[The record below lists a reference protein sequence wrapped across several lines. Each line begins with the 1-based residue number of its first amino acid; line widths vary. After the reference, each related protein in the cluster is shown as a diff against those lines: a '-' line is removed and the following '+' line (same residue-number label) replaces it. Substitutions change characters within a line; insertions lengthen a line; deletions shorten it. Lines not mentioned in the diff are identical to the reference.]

1 MLPIDYFLFLQ
12 IVFFLCITP
21 GTPRVVIVT
30 YAINY
35 GLKRSANTAF
45 GDISANT
52 IQMIFVAFGIG
63 AIIITHPEI
72 LSYAKWIGVV
82 YLLYL
87 AFDLR
92 RSSKNFSFEENLS
105 SKSNLSLYR
114 DGFMVA
120 FFSPKAWVFF
130 GAIFPQFLNLD
141 GDFKIQLLILI
152 ISYVVIDFSTLILYG
167 FAAKKVVTWFKTN
180 PKSWEGENNR
190 RVRVDRRNYSAE
202 WMKTLKENQVI
213 KIILKVIPVVRLKR
227 KK

>member
-1 MLPIDYFLFLQ
+1 MLPIDYLLFLQ

-35 GLKRSANTAF
+35 GLRRSAITAF

-52 IQMIFVAFGIG
+52 IQMIFIAFGIG
-63 AIIITHPEI
+63 AIIVVNPEI
-72 LSYAKWIGVV
+72 LNYVKWIGIV

-92 RSSKNFSFEENLS
+92 KSSKNINFKENLS

-130 GAIFPQFLNLD
+130 GAMFPQFLSLD

-167 FAAKKVVTWFKTN
+167 FVAKKIVVWLKAN
-180 PKSWEGENNR
+180 PKTINTI
-190 RVRVDRRNYSAE
+190 SACA
-202 WMKTLKENQVI
+202 LIVI
-213 KIILKVIPVVRLKR
+213 AVIIASTNI
-227 KK
+227 

>member
-1 MLPIDYFLFLQ
+1 MLPIDYLLFLQ

-35 GLKRSANTAF
+35 GLRRSAITAF

-52 IQMIFVAFGIG
+52 IQMIFIAFGIG
-63 AIIITHPEI
+63 AIIVANPEI
-72 LSYAKWIGVV
+72 LNYVKWIGIV

-92 RSSKNFSFEENLS
+92 RSSKNINFKQNLS

-130 GAIFPQFLNLD
+130 GAMFPQFLSLD

-167 FAAKKVVTWFKTN
+167 FVAKKIVVWLKAN
-180 PKSWEGENNR
+180 PKTINTI
-190 RVRVDRRNYSAE
+190 SACA
-202 WMKTLKENQVI
+202 L
-213 KIILKVIPVVRLKR
+213 IIIAIIIASTNI
-227 KK
+227 

>member
-1 MLPIDYFLFLQ
+1 MLPIDYLLFLQ

-35 GLKRSANTAF
+35 GLRRAAITAF

-52 IQMIFVAFGIG
+52 IQMIFIVFGIG
-63 AIIITHPEI
+63 AIIVANPEI
-72 LSYAKWIGVV
+72 LNYAKWIGIV

-92 RSSKNFSFEENLS
+92 RSSKNINFKQNLS

-130 GAIFPQFLNLD
+130 GAIFPQFLSPD
-141 GDFKIQLLILI
+141 GDFKIQILILI

-167 FAAKKVVTWFKTN
+167 FVAKKIVVWLKTN
-180 PKSWEGENNR
+180 PKTINTI
-190 RVRVDRRNYSAE
+190 SACA
-202 WMKTLKENQVI
+202 LIIIAIVI
-213 KIILKVIPVVRLKR
+213 ASTNI
-227 KK
+227 

>member
-1 MLPIDYFLFLQ
+1 MLPIDYLLFLQ

-35 GLKRSANTAF
+35 GLRRSAITAF

-52 IQMIFVAFGIG
+52 IQMIFIAFGIG
-63 AIIITHPEI
+63 AIIVANPEI
-72 LSYAKWIGVV
+72 LNYVKWIGIV

-92 RSSKNFSFEENLS
+92 RSSKNINFKQNLS

-130 GAIFPQFLNLD
+130 GAMFPQFLSLD

-167 FAAKKVVTWFKTN
+167 FVAKKIVVWLKAN
-180 PKSWEGENNR
+180 PKTINTI
-190 RVRVDRRNYSAE
+190 SACA
-202 WMKTLKENQVI
+202 LIVI
-213 KIILKVIPVVRLKR
+213 AVIIASTNI
-227 KK
+227 

>member
-1 MLPIDYFLFLQ
+1 MLPIDYLLFLQ

-35 GLKRSANTAF
+35 GLTRSAITAF

-52 IQMIFVAFGIG
+52 IQMIFIAFGIG
-63 AIIITHPEI
+63 TIIAANPEI
-72 LSYAKWIGVV
+72 LSYVKWIGIL

-92 RSSKNFSFEENLS
+92 RSSKNINFKKNLS
-105 SKSNLSLYR
+105 SKSNLTLYR

-130 GAIFPQFLNLD
+130 GAMFPQFLSLD

-152 ISYVVIDFSTLILYG
+152 ISYVAIDFSTLILYG
-167 FAAKKVVTWFKTN
+167 FVAKKIVMWLKAN
-180 PKSWEGENNR
+180 PKTINTI
-190 RVRVDRRNYSAE
+190 SACA
-202 WMKTLKENQVI
+202 LVI
-213 KIILKVIPVVRLKR
+213 IAIIIASTNI
-227 KK
+227 

>member
-35 GLKRSANTAF
+35 GVKRSAITAF

-52 IQMIFVAFGIG
+52 IQMILVAFGIG
-63 AIIITHPEI
+63 AIIVTYPQI
-72 LSYAKWIGVV
+72 LIYAKWIAVV

-87 AFDLR
+87 AFDLKK
-92 RSSKNFSFEENLS
+92 SSKNFSFEENLS

-120 FFSPKAWVFF
+120 FFSPKAWGFF
-130 GAIFPQFLNLD
+130 GAMFPQFLSLN

-152 ISYVVIDFSTLILYG
+152 ISYAAIDFSTLILYG
-167 FAAKKVVTWFKTN
+167 FVAKKIATWLKAN
-180 PKSWEGENNR
+180 PKTINTI
-190 RVRVDRRNYSAE
+190 SASA
-202 WMKTLKENQVI
+202 LVI
-213 KIILKVIPVVRLKR
+213 IAVIFAVAPIDN
-227 KK
+227 

>member
-1 MLPIDYFLFLQ
+1 MLPVDYLLFLQ

-21 GTPRVVIVT
+21 GTPRVVITT

-35 GLKRSANTAF
+35 GLRRSTITAF

-52 IQMIFVAFGIG
+52 IQMIFVALGIG
-63 AIIITHPEI
+63 TIIAANPVI
-72 LSYAKWIGVV
+72 LSYTKWIGVI

-87 AFDLR
+87 AFDLKK
-92 RSSKNFSFEENLS
+92 SSKNFSFEEKLS

-130 GAIFPQFLNLD
+130 GAMFPQFLSMD

-152 ISYVVIDFSTLILYG
+152 FSYVAIDFSTLILYG
-167 FAAKKVVTWFKTN
+167 FVAKKVVAWLKTN
-180 PKSWEGENNR
+180 PKTINTI
-190 RVRVDRRNYSAE
+190 SACA
-202 WMKTLKENQVI
+202 LL
-213 KIILKVIPVVRLKR
+213 IIAVVFALSSFGY
-227 KK
+227 

>member
-1 MLPIDYFLFLQ
+1 MLPIDYLLFLQ

-35 GLKRSANTAF
+35 GLTRSAITAF

-52 IQMIFVAFGIG
+52 IQMIFIAFGIG
-63 AIIITHPEI
+63 AIIVANPEI
-72 LSYAKWIGVV
+72 LNYAKWIGIV

-92 RSSKNFSFEENLS
+92 RSSKNINFKQNLS

-130 GAIFPQFLNLD
+130 GAMFPQFLSLD
-141 GDFKIQLLILI
+141 GDFKIQLLVLI

-167 FAAKKVVTWFKTN
+167 FVAKKIVMWLKAN
-180 PKSWEGENNR
+180 PKTINTI
-190 RVRVDRRNYSAE
+190 SACA
-202 WMKTLKENQVI
+202 LIVI
-213 KIILKVIPVVRLKR
+213 AVIIASTNI
-227 KK
+227 

>member
-1 MLPIDYFLFLQ
+1 MLPIDYLLFLQ

-35 GLKRSANTAF
+35 GLRRSAITAF

-52 IQMIFVAFGIG
+52 IQMIFIAFGIG
-63 AIIITHPEI
+63 AIIVANPEI
-72 LSYAKWIGVV
+72 LNYAKWIGIV

-92 RSSKNFSFEENLS
+92 KSSKNINFKQNLS
-105 SKSNLSLYR
+105 SKSNLTLYR

-130 GAIFPQFLNLD
+130 GAMFPQFLSLD
-141 GDFKIQLLILI
+141 GNFKIQLLILI

-167 FAAKKVVTWFKTN
+167 FVAKKIVMWLKAN
-180 PKSWEGENNR
+180 PKTINTI
-190 RVRVDRRNYSAE
+190 SACA
-202 WMKTLKENQVI
+202 LVI
-213 KIILKVIPVVRLKR
+213 IAIIIAFTNI
-227 KK
+227 

>member
-1 MLPIDYFLFLQ
+1 MLPIDYLLFLQ

-35 GLKRSANTAF
+35 GLRRSAITAF

-52 IQMIFVAFGIG
+52 IQMIFIAFGIG
-63 AIIITHPEI
+63 AIIVANPEI
-72 LSYAKWIGVV
+72 LSYAKWIGIL

-92 RSSKNFSFEENLS
+92 RSSKNINFKQNLS

-130 GAIFPQFLNLD
+130 GAMFPQFLSLD

-167 FAAKKVVTWFKTN
+167 FVAKKIVVWLKAN
-180 PKSWEGENNR
+180 PKTINTI
-190 RVRVDRRNYSAE
+190 SACA
-202 WMKTLKENQVI
+202 LIIIAVI
-213 KIILKVIPVVRLKR
+213 IASTNI
-227 KK
+227 

>member
-1 MLPIDYFLFLQ
+1 MLPIDYLLFLQ

-35 GLKRSANTAF
+35 GLRRSVITAF

-52 IQMIFVAFGIG
+52 IQMIFITFGIG
-63 AIIITHPEI
+63 TIIAANPEI
-72 LSYAKWIGVV
+72 LSYAKWIGIL

-92 RSSKNFSFEENLS
+92 RSSKNINFKQNLS
-105 SKSNLSLYR
+105 SKSNLTLYR

-130 GAIFPQFLNLD
+130 GAMFPQFLSLD

-167 FAAKKVVTWFKTN
+167 FVAKKIVMWLKAN
-180 PKSWEGENNR
+180 PKTINTI
-190 RVRVDRRNYSAE
+190 SACA
-202 WMKTLKENQVI
+202 LVI
-213 KIILKVIPVVRLKR
+213 IAIIIASTNI
-227 KK
+227 

>member
-1 MLPIDYFLFLQ
+1 MLPIDYLLFLQ

-35 GLKRSANTAF
+35 GLTRSTITAF

-52 IQMIFVAFGIG
+52 IQMIFIAFGIG
-63 AIIITHPEI
+63 TIIAANPEI
-72 LSYAKWIGVV
+72 LNYAKWVGVI

-92 RSSKNFSFEENLS
+92 RSSKNINFKQNLS

-130 GAIFPQFLNLD
+130 GAIFPQFLSPD
-141 GDFKIQLLILI
+141 GDFKIQILILI

-167 FAAKKVVTWFKTN
+167 FVAKKIVVWLKAN
-180 PKSWEGENNR
+180 PKTINTIS
-190 RVRVDRRNYSAE
+190 SCA
-202 WMKTLKENQVI
+202 L
-213 KIILKVIPVVRLKR
+213 IIIAIIIASTNI
-227 KK
+227 

>member
-1 MLPIDYFLFLQ
+1 MLPIDYLLFLQ

-35 GLKRSANTAF
+35 GLRRSTITAF

-52 IQMIFVAFGIG
+52 IQMIFIAFGIG
-63 AIIITHPEI
+63 AIIVANPEI
-72 LSYAKWIGVV
+72 LNYAKWIGIV

-92 RSSKNFSFEENLS
+92 KSSKNINFKQNLS

-130 GAIFPQFLNLD
+130 GAMFPQFLSLD

-167 FAAKKVVTWFKTN
+167 FVAKKIVMWLKTN
-180 PKSWEGENNR
+180 PKTINTI
-190 RVRVDRRNYSAE
+190 SACA
-202 WMKTLKENQVI
+202 LVI
-213 KIILKVIPVVRLKR
+213 IAIIIASTNI
-227 KK
+227 

>member
-1 MLPIDYFLFLQ
+1 MLPIDYLLFLQ

-35 GLKRSANTAF
+35 GLRRSAITAF

-52 IQMIFVAFGIG
+52 IQMIFIAFGIG
-63 AIIITHPEI
+63 AIIVANPEI
-72 LSYAKWIGVV
+72 LNYAKWIGIV

-92 RSSKNFSFEENLS
+92 RSSKNINFKQNLS

-130 GAIFPQFLNLD
+130 GAMFPQFLSLD

-167 FAAKKVVTWFKTN
+167 FVAKKIVVWLKAN
-180 PKSWEGENNR
+180 PKTINTI
-190 RVRVDRRNYSAE
+190 SACA
-202 WMKTLKENQVI
+202 LIIIAVI
-213 KIILKVIPVVRLKR
+213 IASTNI
-227 KK
+227 

>member
-1 MLPIDYFLFLQ
+1 MLPIDYLLFLQ

-35 GLKRSANTAF
+35 GLRRSAITAF

-52 IQMIFVAFGIG
+52 IQMIFIAFGIG
-63 AIIITHPEI
+63 AIIVANPEI
-72 LSYAKWIGVV
+72 LNYAKWIGIV

-92 RSSKNFSFEENLS
+92 RSSKNINFKQNLS

-130 GAIFPQFLNLD
+130 GAMFPQFLSLD

-167 FAAKKVVTWFKTN
+167 FVAKKIVIWLKAN
-180 PKSWEGENNR
+180 PKTINTI
-190 RVRVDRRNYSAE
+190 SACA
-202 WMKTLKENQVI
+202 L
-213 KIILKVIPVVRLKR
+213 IIIAIIIASTNI
-227 KK
+227 

>member
-1 MLPIDYFLFLQ
+1 MLPIDYLLFLQ

-35 GLKRSANTAF
+35 GLRRSAITAF

-52 IQMIFVAFGIG
+52 IQMIFIAFGIG
-63 AIIITHPEI
+63 AIIVANPEI
-72 LSYAKWIGVV
+72 LNYAKWIGIV

-92 RSSKNFSFEENLS
+92 RSSKNINFKQNLS

-130 GAIFPQFLNLD
+130 GAMFPQFLSLD

-167 FAAKKVVTWFKTN
+167 FVAKKIEVWLKAN
-180 PKSWEGENNR
+180 PKTINTI
-190 RVRVDRRNYSAE
+190 SACA
-202 WMKTLKENQVI
+202 L
-213 KIILKVIPVVRLKR
+213 IIIAIIIASTNI
-227 KK
+227 

>member
-1 MLPIDYFLFLQ
+1 MLPIDYLLFLQ

-35 GLKRSANTAF
+35 GLRRSAITAF

-52 IQMIFVAFGIG
+52 IQMIIIAFGIG
-63 AIIITHPEI
+63 AIIIANPEI
-72 LSYAKWIGVV
+72 LNYVKWIGIV

-92 RSSKNFSFEENLS
+92 RSSKNINFKQNLS

-130 GAIFPQFLNLD
+130 GAMFPQFLSLD

-167 FAAKKVVTWFKTN
+167 FVAKKIVVWLKAN
-180 PKSWEGENNR
+180 PKTINTI
-190 RVRVDRRNYSAE
+190 SACA
-202 WMKTLKENQVI
+202 LIIIAVI
-213 KIILKVIPVVRLKR
+213 IASTNI
-227 KK
+227 

>member
-1 MLPIDYFLFLQ
+1 MLPIDYLLFLQ

-35 GLKRSANTAF
+35 GLTRSTITAF

-52 IQMIFVAFGIG
+52 IQMIFIAFGIG
-63 AIIITHPEI
+63 TIIAANPEI
-72 LSYAKWIGVV
+72 LSYVKWIGIL

-92 RSSKNFSFEENLS
+92 RSSKNINFKKNLS
-105 SKSNLSLYR
+105 SKSNLTLYR

-130 GAIFPQFLNLD
+130 GAIFPQFLSLD

-167 FAAKKVVTWFKTN
+167 FVAKKIVVWLKAN
-180 PKSWEGENNR
+180 PKTINTI
-190 RVRVDRRNYSAE
+190 SACA
-202 WMKTLKENQVI
+202 L
-213 KIILKVIPVVRLKR
+213 IIIAIIIASTNI
-227 KK
+227 

>member
-1 MLPIDYFLFLQ
+1 MLPIDYLLFLQ

-35 GLKRSANTAF
+35 GLRRSAITAF

-52 IQMIFVAFGIG
+52 IQMIIIAFGIG
-63 AIIITHPEI
+63 AIIVANPEI
-72 LSYAKWIGVV
+72 LNYVKWIGIV

-92 RSSKNFSFEENLS
+92 RSSKNINFKQNLS

-130 GAIFPQFLNLD
+130 GAMFPQFLSLD

-167 FAAKKVVTWFKTN
+167 FVAKKIVVWLKAN
-180 PKSWEGENNR
+180 PKTINTI
-190 RVRVDRRNYSAE
+190 SACA
-202 WMKTLKENQVI
+202 LVI
-213 KIILKVIPVVRLKR
+213 IAIIIASTNI
-227 KK
+227 

>member
-1 MLPIDYFLFLQ
+1 MLPIDYLLFLQ

-35 GLKRSANTAF
+35 GLRRSAITAF

-52 IQMIFVAFGIG
+52 IQMIFIAFGIG
-63 AIIITHPEI
+63 AIIVANPEI
-72 LSYAKWIGVV
+72 LNYAKWIGIV

-92 RSSKNFSFEENLS
+92 RSSKNINFKQNLS

-130 GAIFPQFLNLD
+130 GAMFPQFLSLD

-167 FAAKKVVTWFKTN
+167 FVAKKIVMWLKAN
-180 PKSWEGENNR
+180 PKTINTI
-190 RVRVDRRNYSAE
+190 SACA
-202 WMKTLKENQVI
+202 LVI
-213 KIILKVIPVVRLKR
+213 IAIIIASTNI
-227 KK
+227 

>member
-1 MLPIDYFLFLQ
+1 MLPIDYLLFLQ

-35 GLKRSANTAF
+35 GLRRSAITAF

-52 IQMIFVAFGIG
+52 IQMIFIVFGIG
-63 AIIITHPEI
+63 AIIVANPEI
-72 LSYAKWIGVV
+72 LNYAKWIGIV

-92 RSSKNFSFEENLS
+92 KSSKNINFKQNLS

-130 GAIFPQFLNLD
+130 GAMFPQFLSLD
-141 GDFKIQLLILI
+141 GNFKIQLLILI

-167 FAAKKVVTWFKTN
+167 FVAKKIVVWLKAN
-180 PKSWEGENNR
+180 PKTINTI
-190 RVRVDRRNYSAE
+190 SACA
-202 WMKTLKENQVI
+202 L
-213 KIILKVIPVVRLKR
+213 IIIAIIIASTNI
-227 KK
+227 

>member
-1 MLPIDYFLFLQ
+1 MLPIDYLLFLQ

-35 GLKRSANTAF
+35 GLRRSAITAF

-52 IQMIFVAFGIG
+52 IQMIIIAFGIG
-63 AIIITHPEI
+63 AIIVANLEI
-72 LSYAKWIGVV
+72 LNYVKWIGIV

-92 RSSKNFSFEENLS
+92 RSSKNINFKQNLS

-130 GAIFPQFLNLD
+130 GAMFPQFLSLD

-167 FAAKKVVTWFKTN
+167 FVAKKIVVWLKAN
-180 PKSWEGENNR
+180 PKTINTI
-190 RVRVDRRNYSAE
+190 SACA
-202 WMKTLKENQVI
+202 LIVI
-213 KIILKVIPVVRLKR
+213 AVIIASTNI
-227 KK
+227 

>member
-1 MLPIDYFLFLQ
+1 MPVDYLLFLQ

-21 GTPRVVIVT
+21 GTPRVVIMT

-35 GLKRSANTAF
+35 GLRRSAITAF

-63 AIIITHPEI
+63 AIIATNPEI
-72 LSYAKWIGVV
+72 LNYAKWVGVI

-87 AFDLR
+87 AFDLK
-92 RSSKNFSFEENLS
+92 RSSTNFSFEENLS
-105 SKSNLSLYR
+105 SKNNFSLYR

-130 GAIFPQFLNLD
+130 GAMFPQFLNLN

-152 ISYVVIDFSTLILYG
+152 LSYVLIDFSTLILYG
-167 FAAKKVVTWFKTN
+167 FVAKKIVTWLKAHPKTIN
-180 PKSWEGENNR
+180 LI
-190 RVRVDRRNYSAE
+190 SACA
-202 WMKTLKENQVI
+202 LL
-213 KIILKVIPVVRLKR
+213 IIAIIFAFSSFS
-227 KK
+227 

>member
-35 GLKRSANTAF
+35 GVKRSAITAF

-52 IQMIFVAFGIG
+52 IQMILVAFGIG
-63 AIIITHPEI
+63 AIIVAYPQI
-72 LSYAKWIGVV
+72 LIYAKWIGVV

-87 AFDLR
+87 AFDLKK
-92 RSSKNFSFEENLS
+92 SSKNFSFEENLS

-120 FFSPKAWVFF
+120 FFSPKAWGFF
-130 GAIFPQFLNLD
+130 GAMFPQFLSLD

-152 ISYVVIDFSTLILYG
+152 ISYAAIDFSTLILYG
-167 FAAKKVVTWFKTN
+167 FVAKKIATWLKAN
-180 PKSWEGENNR
+180 PKTINTI
-190 RVRVDRRNYSAE
+190 SASA
-202 WMKTLKENQVI
+202 LVI
-213 KIILKVIPVVRLKR
+213 IAVIFAVAPIDN
-227 KK
+227 

>member
-1 MLPIDYFLFLQ
+1 MLPIDYLLFLQ

-35 GLKRSANTAF
+35 GLRRSAITAF

-52 IQMIFVAFGIG
+52 IQMIFIAFGIG
-63 AIIITHPEI
+63 AIIVANPEI
-72 LSYAKWIGVV
+72 LNYAKWIGIV

-92 RSSKNFSFEENLS
+92 KSSKNINFKQNLS

-130 GAIFPQFLNLD
+130 GAMFPQFLSLD

-152 ISYVVIDFSTLILYG
+152 ISYVVVDFSTLILYG
-167 FAAKKVVTWFKTN
+167 FVAKKIVMWLKTN
-180 PKSWEGENNR
+180 PKTINTI
-190 RVRVDRRNYSAE
+190 SACA
-202 WMKTLKENQVI
+202 LVI
-213 KIILKVIPVVRLKR
+213 IAIIIASTNI
-227 KK
+227 

>member
-1 MLPIDYFLFLQ
+1 MLPIDYLLFLQ

-35 GLKRSANTAF
+35 GLRRSAITAF

-52 IQMIFVAFGIG
+52 IQMIIIAFGIG
-63 AIIITHPEI
+63 AIIVANPEI
-72 LSYAKWIGVV
+72 LNYAKWIGIV

-92 RSSKNFSFEENLS
+92 RSSKNINFKQNLS

-130 GAIFPQFLNLD
+130 GAMFPQFLSLD

-167 FAAKKVVTWFKTN
+167 FVAKKIVVWLKAN
-180 PKSWEGENNR
+180 PKTINTI
-190 RVRVDRRNYSAE
+190 SACA
-202 WMKTLKENQVI
+202 LIVI
-213 KIILKVIPVVRLKR
+213 AVIIASTNI
-227 KK
+227 